1 MKVRGKCYDNRCER
15 KCDVMKIG
23 VLKNVVNFT
32 GKQLCWSLSLIKFK
46 IDSNTGV
53 FLRVFVNF

>member
-1 MKVRGKCYDNRCER
+1 MKVRGKRYDNRCER
-15 KCDVMKIG
+15 KGDVMKIG

-32 GKQLCWSLSLIKFK
+32 GKQLCWSLFLIKFK

-53 FLRVFVNF
+53 FLRGFVNF